1 MKFDTRNKKP
11 KLYNLLLQALFV
23 LLIVILL
30 VQKNA
35 QRHAALI
42 SALIGLFLLATVG
55 QLIAALFKQIQYN
68 PYSYNTIYYMGFS
81 LFLLAVA
88 VMQLRITLLLVR
100 YPQVYQANEI
110 LHILLDSAKNFMY
123 YSSPFLLLFSAALC
137 VSNISLI
144 RHEGRRLVNILGI
157 LLSFLLVAGLVLLF
171 LFDRYA
177 SGSRLQVM
185 LHDLAANIF
194 AAVYLY
200 FECMLIGAIV
210 ADVIAARYE
219 PEPDKDFLIVLG
231 CGFRKDG
238 SPSPLLQGRL
248 DRALRFAEKQEAAT
262 GKAPIFVT
270 SGGQGPDEVCSE
282 SACMKRYLLEQG
294 VPEERILEEDRST
307 DTFENMKYSKAQIW
321 KVNPQGKVAFAT
333 TNYHVFRS
341 GLYARRVKMRAVGMG
356 ADTKWY
362 FWPNAS
368 VREFVGLLTE
378 HRGKQIL
385 IFGSLILTY
394 TILTILAYR

>member
-42 SALIGLFLLATVG
+42 SALIGLFLLAAVG

-88 VMQLRITLLLVR
+88 VMQLRITLLLIR

-238 SPSPLLQGRL
+238 SPSPLLRGRL

-270 SGGQGPDEVCSE
+270 SGGKGPDEVCSE

-321 KVNPQGKVAFAT
+321 KVNPLGKVAFAT

>member
-42 SALIGLFLLATVG
+42 SALIGLFLLAAVG

-88 VMQLRITLLLVR
+88 VMQLRITLLLIR

-238 SPSPLLQGRL
+238 SPSPLLRGRL

-270 SGGQGPDEVCSE
+270 SGGKGPDEVCSE

>member
-42 SALIGLFLLATVG
+42 SALIGLFLLAAVG

-88 VMQLRITLLLVR
+88 VMQLRITLLLIR

-123 YSSPFLLLFSAALC
+123 YSSPFLLLFSIALC